1 MVVDF
6 AVYKKIDHQNRH
18 LDGAFEYNFYPKEEG
33 GNLNSSTFKKF
44 ECHGSGCHGVG
55 GGGVVEALN

>member
-44 ECHGSGCHGVG
+44 ECHGPGCHGG
-55 GGGVVEALN
+55 GGGC